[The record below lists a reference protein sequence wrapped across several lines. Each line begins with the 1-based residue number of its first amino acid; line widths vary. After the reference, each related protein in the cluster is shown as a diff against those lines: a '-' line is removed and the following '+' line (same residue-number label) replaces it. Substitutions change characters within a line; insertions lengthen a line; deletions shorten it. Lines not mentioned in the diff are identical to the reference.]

1 MKTFKILAFDGGGIK
16 GALSARIL
24 KRICEKFPNFLD
36 EVDLFAGT
44 STGSLIA
51 LSLAYGRDADFIDNL
66 YSYNNTKKI
75 FSPKSRNIFKPKFS
89 NDNLSKLLLD
99 YFPEDLL
106 IKDLKKYVFVPSF
119 NVRGFTKDRWE
130 VIFFNNLCNNK
141 TYNSRVI
148 DVALSSS
155 AAPTYFPS
163 HNNFIDGG
171 VVANSPT
178 ASAVFTSMNCFS
190 SLSSGND
197 FRLLSIGTGNSPDRI
212 IGDTSKWG
220 TAQWAFNPFAKMNSP
235 LLSLVMDG
243 SSYLEDIYC
252 TEFLKSNY
260 FRINPR
266 ISKFLPMDDP
276 QFVPFLKNLANETDL
291 TETFNFIKNQK
302 YHNNLL

>member
-1 MKTFKILAFDGGGIK
+1 MKTFKILAFDGGGVK

-24 KRICEKFPNFLD
+24 KRICEKFPEFLD

-51 LSLAYGRDADFIDNL
+51 LSLAYGRDATFIDNL
-66 YSYNNTKKI
+66 YSYSSTKKI
-75 FSPKSRNIFKPKFS
+75 FSPKRNNIFRPKYS
-89 NDNLSKLLLD
+89 NTNLNSLLLD

-119 NVRGFTKDRWE
+119 NVKGFSKDSWE

-148 DVALSSS
+148 DVAISSC
-155 AAPTYFPS
+155 AAPTFFPS

-178 ASAVFTSMNCFS
+178 ATAIFSTMNCFP
-190 SLSSGND
+190 SLSSGNN
-197 FRLLSIGTGNSPDRI
+197 FRLLSIGTGNSPDKI
-212 IGDTSKWG
+212 IGNTANWG
-220 TAQWAFNPFAKMNSP
+220 AAQWAFHPFSKMKSP
-235 LLSLVMDG
+235 LLSLFMDG

-252 TEFLKSNY
+252 TEFLKDNY
-260 FRINPR
+260 FRINPKV
-266 ISKFLPMDDP
+266 SKFIAMDDP
-276 QFVPFLKNLANETDL
+276 QFVPFLKTLASETDL
-291 TETFNFIKNQK
+291 TETYKFIKDKFLN
-302 YHNNLL
+302 

>member
-1 MKTFKILAFDGGGIK
+1 MKTFKILSFDGGGIK

-24 KRICEKFPNFLD
+24 KRICEKFPNLLD

-51 LSLAYGRDADFIDNL
+51 LSLAYGKTANFVDDL
-66 YSYNNTKKI
+66 YSYSNTKKI
-75 FSPKSRNIFKPKFS
+75 FSPSQYNIFKPKYS
-89 NDNLSKLLLD
+89 NYNLSQLLLD

-119 NVRGFTKDRWE
+119 NVKGFTKDSFE
-130 VIFFNNLCNNK
+130 VVFFNNLCNNS

-148 DVALSSS
+148 DVALSTS

-178 ASAVFTSMNCFS
+178 AAAVFSAMNCFS
-190 SLSSGND
+190 TLSSGND
-197 FRLLSIGTGNSPDRI
+197 FRLLSIGTGDSPDTI

-220 TAQWAFNPFAKMNSP
+220 AAQWAFHPFAKMKSP
-235 LLSLVMDG
+235 FLSLVMDG

-252 TEFLKSNY
+252 KEFLKTNY
-260 FRINPR
+260 FRINPKV
-266 ISKFLPMDDP
+266 SKFIAMDKP
-276 QFVPFLKNLANETDL
+276 QFVPFLKNLGTEVDL
-291 TETFNFIKNQK
+291 TETYKFIETIFLN
-302 YHNNLL
+302 